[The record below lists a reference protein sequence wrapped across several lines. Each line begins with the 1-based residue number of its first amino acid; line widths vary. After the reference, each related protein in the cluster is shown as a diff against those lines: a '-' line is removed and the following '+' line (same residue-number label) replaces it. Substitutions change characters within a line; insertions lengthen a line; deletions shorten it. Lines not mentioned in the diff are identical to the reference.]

1 MCDQISCSADETSC
15 YNRANS
21 DIHKCACD
29 PQWMNFA
36 KNMSS
41 YQMDMGNIGNVAGSV
56 PFAARGGYDGP
67 RGIFGDAFQ
76 SLQWR
81 TPTYESMPF
90 LSTAALQPVN
100 LPVIMTTVV
109 PPGPTV
115 PGTEVAKM
123 PPSKMVEKM
132 DDTDGKRSSMLDKF
146 IKLLMFVLMVVLIIA
161 IYRYIAD
168 RQQS

>member
-1 MCDQISCSADETSC
+1 
-15 YNRANS
+15 
-21 DIHKCACD
+21 
-29 PQWMNFA
+29 MNFA
-36 KNMSS
+36 QNMSS
-41 YQMDMGNIGNVAGSV
+41 YAMDMNSIGNVAGSV
-56 PFAARGGYDGP
+56 PMERGAFLGP
-67 RGIFGDAFQ
+67 RGIHGDYYQ
-76 SLQWR
+76 TLQWR

-115 PGTEVAKM
+115 QTPGEGTEVAKI
-123 PPSKMVEKM
+123 PPTKMVEKM
-132 DDTDGKRSSMLDKF
+132 DDGKQKSLLDKF